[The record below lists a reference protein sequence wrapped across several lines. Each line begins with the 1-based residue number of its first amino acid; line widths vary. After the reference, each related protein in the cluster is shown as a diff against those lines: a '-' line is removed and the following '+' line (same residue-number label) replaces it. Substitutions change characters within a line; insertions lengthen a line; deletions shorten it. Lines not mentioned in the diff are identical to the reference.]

1 MRKFLA
7 IAIGM
12 TFLMSGGYAFA
23 DKCKNVTIKVQN
35 NGDKKIK
42 TQKMWYHF
50 DVDNKE
56 RSESLPNK
64 TVEKGKK
71 VTIDTRNLEYVKGYN
86 VKYFKLQY
94 QVWCGGKWSK
104 SKTQKDTK
112 FDSKKCENG
121 KTYRIDIS
129 NTGC

>member
-1 MRKFLA
+1 MATEK
-7 IAIGM
+7 IA
-12 TFLMSGGYAFA
+12 SNSQ
-23 DKCKNVTIKVQN
+23 DEPQ
-35 NGDKKIK
+35 
-42 TQKMWYHF
+42 
-50 DVDNKE
+50 VDNN
-56 RSESLPNK
+56 SH
-64 TVEKGKK
+64 
-71 VTIDTRNLEYVKGYN
+71 VKGYN